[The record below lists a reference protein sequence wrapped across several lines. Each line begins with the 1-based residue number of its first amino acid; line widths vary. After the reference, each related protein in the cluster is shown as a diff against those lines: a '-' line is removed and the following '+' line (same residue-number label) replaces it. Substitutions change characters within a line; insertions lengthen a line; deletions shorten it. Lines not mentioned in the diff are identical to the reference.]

1 MRDVIRLVVFAL
13 AVTVGGMDCVRTQSG
28 FGLGPEDNGTTK
40 TVTVGSQ
47 LRLGALTRIYGRV
60 AS

>member
-13 AVTVGGMDCVRTQSG
+13 AVTMRNGLRTNAVR
-28 FGLGPEDNGTTK
+28 LRVGPEDNGTTK
-40 TVTVGSQ
+40 TVTVGSE
-47 LRLGALTRIYGRV
+47 LRLGAFSRIYGRV